1 MSTIKYADTDEI
13 KQLASDIKNLAN
25 EYEREI
31 MELFRRF
38 NNVPNVTKEW
48 IGGQSEKF
56 FDIVSFDKEDFDS
69 VGETIKS
76 YADKLV
82 SDSDF
87 IESRVNKVIK
97 EERNDKN

>member
-48 IGGQSEKF
+48 IGGQSGKF
-56 FDIVSFDKEDFDS
+56 FDIVSFDKEDFDN

-87 IESRVNKVIK
+87 IESRINKVIK

>member
-13 KQLASDIKNLAN
+13 RNIAGEIKSLAN

-31 MELFRRF
+31 MQLFRRF
-38 NNVPNVTKEW
+38 NNVPDITKEW
-48 IGGQSEKF
+48 IGGSSVKF
-56 FDIVSFDKEDFDS
+56 FDIVSFDKEDFDN

-76 YADKLV
+76 YADKLI
-82 SDSDF
+82 SDAEN
-87 IESRVNKVIK
+87 IESSIGKVIK